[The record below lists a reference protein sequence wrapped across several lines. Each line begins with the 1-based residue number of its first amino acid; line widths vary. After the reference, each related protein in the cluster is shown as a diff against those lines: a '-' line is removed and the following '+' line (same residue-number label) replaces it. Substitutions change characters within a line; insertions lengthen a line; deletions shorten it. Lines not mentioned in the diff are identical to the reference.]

1 MTDSRDS
8 HPRGTVTP
16 VHDTRATVPVTGAS
30 SGVGRSV
37 VSHLAGSFRVIAVA
51 RRGDRLE
58 EAFGSDDD
66 VVICSL
72 DLLNLSA
79 VRDFCKEVLE
89 AGPVVSHIINNA
101 GINRPGGVTALEQR
115 EWDESV
121 IVNAF
126 APLTIMRSFLPDMR
140 ARGFG
145 RIVDVTSG
153 APLNCF
159 AGYGAYSGSKA
170 LLNALTVT
178 AAREFEAEDIRIN
191 LMSPGPVRSEMA
203 PRAPLDP
210 SACHPTVDFL
220 LTLPADGPTGRCFW
234 LGHEVPLF
242 PDLAGVDW
250 LAGEAN
256 GKLRRAF

>member
-1 MTDSRDS
+1 MTVSRDS
-8 HPRGTVTP
+8 HPVGMDPPANDTHTTVL
-16 VHDTRATVPVTGAS
+16 VTGAS

-37 VSHLAGSFRVIAVA
+37 VSHLTGSFRVIAVA

-58 EAFGSDDD
+58 EIFGSDED
-66 VVICSL
+66 VVTRPL
-72 DLLNLSA
+72 DLLDLSA
-79 VRDFCKEVLE
+79 VQDFCEEVLE
-89 AGPVVSHIINNA
+89 VGPVVSHIINNA
-101 GINRPGGVTALEQR
+101 GINRPGGVTTLDQR
-115 EWDESV
+115 DWDESV

-126 APLTIMRSFLPDMR
+126 APLTIMRAFLPDMH
-140 ARGFG
+140 ARRFG
-145 RIVDVTSG
+145 RIVNVTSG

-178 AAREFEAEDIRIN
+178 VAREFEAENIRIN

-203 PRAPLDP
+203 PQAPLDP
-210 SACHPTVDFL
+210 AACHPTVDFL
-220 LTLPADGPTGRCFW
+220 LNLPADGPTGRCFW

-250 LAGEAN
+250 LGGEAN
-256 GKLRRAF
+256 GNLRRAF

>member
-1 MTDSRDS
+1 MTVSRDS
-8 HPRGTVTP
+8 HPMRMVAP
-16 VHDTRATVPVTGAS
+16 AHDTRATVLVTGAS

-51 RRGDRLE
+51 RRRDRLE
-58 EAFGSDDD
+58 EAFGSDED
-66 VVICSL
+66 VVIRPL
-72 DLLNLSA
+72 DLLDISA
-79 VRDFCKEVLE
+79 VQDFCEEVLE
-89 AGPVVSHIINNA
+89 AGPIVSHIINNA
-101 GINRPGGVTALEQR
+101 GINRPGAVTALDQR
-115 EWDESV
+115 DWDESV

-126 APLTIMRSFLPDMR
+126 APLAIMRSFLPDMH

-145 RIVDVTSG
+145 RIVNVTSG

-178 AAREFEAEDIRIN
+178 AAREFEAENIRIN

-203 PRAPLDP
+203 PQAPLDP
-210 SACHPTVDFL
+210 SVCHPTVDFL
-220 LTLPADGPTGRCFW
+220 LKLPADGPTGRCFW

-256 GKLRRAF
+256 GNLRRAF